1 MPSLVPSSLLLLLLY
16 GLWLHDAVA
25 SIYPVESSYWVPP
38 FQRAEKLFATD
49 QGPILARTGNST
61 VTVDI
66 RGVNVTQDMSGWRLV
81 VFFYHV
87 DSYEE
92 FEAVSGKIELL
103 ACSSTEG
110 TKLDGMS
117 NVERFVSRVGNESMP
132 SVSANVS
139 HFVNFSGWTDTQVF
153 VCADNVNA
161 ATETLTF
168 AGSMEIRNP
177 YGLLPAVLYGM
188 LPFSGFLTAG
198 YLMLDVFFAFLLIR
212 HRHQLLSLH
221 WGIALILIMGTAASA
236 VWLYAL
242 YRMNETGEPVC
253 CPYPTTFLV
262 AVILDTL
269 VRTLARVILLIVC
282 LGYGIVR
289 SHLSRLEVAVTAFLS
304 LAYFVS
310 GIADEVTRGTSS
322 GADFR
327 EKPTAWSFLQLLC
340 NLAFIM
346 WIQYSMER
354 ILRDL
359 QDQKQFAKFNMYR
372 WLAWSLAGFIVFFTA
387 LTVVAVCG
395 RLGVFEWDVE
405 WEWMQL
411 VAWPVLNFTVSAAMT
426 FIWRPTQNSS
436 QFAYSIQL
444 PMTDSPGLELTRKT
458 RGSSSEDDIDPEVE
472 SDSDEDDCRT
482 PVAEK
487 KIDNGNDSDDAE
499 GV

>member
-1 MPSLVPSSLLLLLLY
+1 MPSLVPSLLLLLWSI
-16 GLWLHDAVA
+16 WLHGVAA

-49 QGPILARTGNST
+49 QGPILARTGNSS
-61 VTVDI
+61 VTIDI
-66 RGVNVTQDMSGWRLV
+66 SGVNVTQDMAGWRLV

-87 DSYEE
+87 DNYEN
-92 FEAVSGKIELL
+92 FEAVAGKIELL
-103 ACSSTEG
+103 ACSDVEG
-110 TKLDGMS
+110 MKFDGMS
-117 NVERFVSRVGNESMP
+117 DVQRFVFPVANESTP
-132 SVSANVS
+132 TVSANVS
-139 HFVNFSGWTDTQVF
+139 HLVNSSGWTDTQIF
-153 VCADNVNA
+153 VCAEDEGA

-168 AGSMEIRNP
+168 TGSMEVRNP

-188 LPFSGFLTAG
+188 LPFSGFLTVG
-198 YLMLDVFFAFLLIR
+198 YLVLDVFFVFLLIR
-212 HRHQLLSLH
+212 HRRQLLSLH
-221 WGIALILIMGTAASA
+221 WGILLILVMGTAASA
-236 VWLYAL
+236 IWFYAF
-242 YRMNETGEPVC
+242 YRMNKTGEPVC
-253 CPYPTTFLV
+253 CPYPTTFLI
-262 AVILDTL
+262 AVILDTF

-289 SHLSRLEVAVTAFLS
+289 SHLSRVEVSVIAFLS

-327 EKPTAWSFLQLLC
+327 EKPTAWSFIQLLC

-359 QDQKQFAKFNMYR
+359 RDQKQFAKLSMYR
-372 WLAWSLAGFIVFFTA
+372 WLAWSLAAFIVFFTI
-387 LTVVAVCG
+387 LTVVAVCS

-426 FIWRPTQNSS
+426 LIWRPTLNSS

-444 PMTDSPGLELTRKT
+444 PMTESPGIEMTRNT
-458 RGSSSEDDIDPEVE
+458 HGSSSDEDINPEIE
-472 SDSDEDDCRT
+472 SDSDEEKPNRH
-482 PVAEK
+482 EK
-487 KIDNGNDSDDAE
+487 KQKSYSKDSDDME

>member
-1 MPSLVPSSLLLLLLY
+1 MPSLVSSLLVLW
-16 GLWLHDAVA
+16 GVWLHAVTA
-25 SIYPVESSYWVPP
+25 SIYPVTSSYWVPP

-49 QGPILARTGNST
+49 QGPILARTGNSS
-61 VTVDI
+61 VTIDI
-66 RGVNVTQDMSGWRLV
+66 SGVNVTQDMAGWSLV

-87 DSYEE
+87 DNYED
-92 FEAVSGKIELL
+92 FEAVAGKIELL
-103 ACSSTEG
+103 ACSDVEG
-110 TKLDGMS
+110 MKFDGMS
-117 NVERFVSRVGNESMP
+117 DVQRFVFTVANKSTP
-132 SVSANVS
+132 TLSANVS
-139 HFVNFSGWTDTQVF
+139 HLVNSSGWTDTQIF
-153 VCADNVNA
+153 VCAEDEGA

-168 AGSMEIRNP
+168 SGSMEVRNP

-188 LPFSGFLTAG
+188 LPFSGFLTVG
-198 YLMLDVFFAFLLIR
+198 YLVLDVFFVFLLIR
-212 HRHQLLSLH
+212 HRRQLLSLH
-221 WGIALILIMGTAASA
+221 WGILLILVMGTAASA
-236 VWLYAL
+236 VWLYAF
-242 YRMNETGEPVC
+242 YRMNKTGEPVC
-253 CPYPTTFLV
+253 CPYPTTFLI
-262 AVILDTL
+262 AVILDTF

-289 SHLSRLEVAVTAFLS
+289 SHLSRVEASVIAFLS

-327 EKPTAWSFLQLLC
+327 EKPTAWSFIQLLC

-359 QDQKQFAKFNMYR
+359 RDQKQFAKLSMYR
-372 WLAWSLAGFIVFFTA
+372 WLAWSLAAFIVFFTI
-387 LTVVAVCG
+387 LTIVAVCS

-426 FIWRPTQNSS
+426 LIWRPTQNSS
-436 QFAYSIQL
+436 QFAYSMQL
-444 PMTDSPGLELTRKT
+444 PMIESPGIEMTRNT
-458 RGSSSEDDIDPEVE
+458 HGSSSDEDINPEIE
-472 SDSDEDDCRT
+472 SDSDEEK
-482 PVAEK
+482 PSHHEK
-487 KIDNGNDSDDAE
+487 KQKSYSKDSDDME

>member
-1 MPSLVPSSLLLLLLY
+1 
-16 GLWLHDAVA
+16 
-25 SIYPVESSYWVPP
+25 
-38 FQRAEKLFATD
+38 
-49 QGPILARTGNST
+49 
-61 VTVDI
+61 
-66 RGVNVTQDMSGWRLV
+66 MSGWRLV

-262 AVILDTL
+262 AVILDVSIMRHAEDGL
-269 VRTLARVILLIVC
+269 V
-282 LGYGIVR
+282 
-289 SHLSRLEVAVTAFLS
+289 E
-304 LAYFVS
+304 
-310 GIADEVTRGTSS
+310 
-322 GADFR
+322 
-327 EKPTAWSFLQLLC
+327 
-340 NLAFIM
+340 
-346 WIQYSMER
+346 
-354 ILRDL
+354 
-359 QDQKQFAKFNMYR
+359 
-372 WLAWSLAGFIVFFTA
+372 
-387 LTVVAVCG
+387 
-395 RLGVFEWDVE
+395 
-405 WEWMQL
+405 
-411 VAWPVLNFTVSAAMT
+411 
-426 FIWRPTQNSS
+426 
-436 QFAYSIQL
+436 
-444 PMTDSPGLELTRKT
+444 
-458 RGSSSEDDIDPEVE
+458 
-472 SDSDEDDCRT
+472 
-482 PVAEK
+482 
-487 KIDNGNDSDDAE
+487 
-499 GV
+499 

>member
-1 MPSLVPSSLLLLLLY
+1 MPSLVSSLLLLL
-16 GLWLHDAVA
+16 GLCLRSAIA

-49 QGPILARTGNST
+49 HGPILARTGNSSIT
-61 VTVDI
+61 IDI
-66 RGVNVTQDMSGWRLV
+66 SGVNVTQDMVGWRLV

-87 DSYEE
+87 DTYQD
-92 FEAVSGKIELL
+92 FEAVAGKIEVL
-103 ACSSTEG
+103 ACSKAEG
-110 TKLDGMS
+110 AKFDGMS
-117 NVERFVSRVGNESMP
+117 DVQRFVVPVSNGSEP
-132 SVSANVS
+132 SVRANVS
-139 HFVNFSGWTDTQVF
+139 HLVNLSGWTDTQVF
-153 VCADNVNA
+153 VCADDEEA
-161 ATETLTF
+161 RAETLQF
-168 AGSMEIRNP
+168 VGSMEIRNP

-198 YLMLDVFFAFLLIR
+198 YLVLDVFFTFLLAR
-212 HRHQLLSLH
+212 HRRQLLSLH
-221 WGIALILIMGTAASA
+221 WGILLVLVMGTAASA
-236 VWLYAL
+236 ASFYAF
-242 YRMNETGEPVC
+242 YRMNKTGEPVC
-253 CPYPTTFLV
+253 CPYPMTFLIS
-262 AVILDTL
+262 VILDTL

-289 SHLSRLEVAVTAFLS
+289 SHFTSVEVSVIALLS
-304 LAYFVS
+304 LVYFAS

-327 EKPTAWSFLQLLC
+327 DKPTAWSFIQLLC

-359 QDQKQFAKFNMYR
+359 QDQKQFAKLSMYR
-372 WLAWSLAGFIVFFTA
+372 WLAWSLAAFIVFFTV
-387 LTVVAVCG
+387 LTVVAVCS

-426 FIWRPTQNSS
+426 FIWRPAQNSS
-436 QFAYSIQL
+436 QFAYSTQL
-444 PMTDSPGLELTRKT
+444 PMVESPGIEMTRGT
-458 RGSSSEDDIDPEVE
+458 HGSSSDEDINPEIE
-472 SDSDEDDCRT
+472 SDSDEENIRASLT
-482 PVAEK
+482 EK
-487 KIDNGNDSDDAE
+487 KQKSYSKDSDDME